1 MQEMIFTYQIKM
13 YNNLL
18 KHCTNKVLEISCM
31 SISMQ
36 KVILLF
42 YEILCSLK
50 KRLKSW
56 KFCICSY
63 EKKIS

>member
-1 MQEMIFTYQIKM
+1 MQEMIFMYQIQM

-42 YEILCSLK
+42 YEIRCSLK
-50 KRLKSW
+50 KD
-56 KFCICSY
+56 
-63 EKKIS
+63 